1 MRLNELMDWLAAVF
15 QWTFRM
21 LEGVGNGFNVLIII
35 VMSIL
40 GVIWIKKMGDFNKEA
55 RQNNTLK

>member
-1 MRLNELMDWLAAVF
+1 MRLNELMDFLALVF
-15 QWTFRM
+15 EWTFGI
-21 LEGVGNGFNVLIII
+21 LTGLGNGFNVFIII

-40 GVIWIKKMGDFNKEA
+40 GVIWIKKMSDFNKEA

>member
-1 MRLNELMDWLAAVF
+1 MRLNELMDWLAVIF
-15 QWTFRM
+15 EWTFGI
-21 LEGVGNGFNVLIII
+21 LTSLGNGFNVFIII
-35 VMSIL
+35 MMSIL